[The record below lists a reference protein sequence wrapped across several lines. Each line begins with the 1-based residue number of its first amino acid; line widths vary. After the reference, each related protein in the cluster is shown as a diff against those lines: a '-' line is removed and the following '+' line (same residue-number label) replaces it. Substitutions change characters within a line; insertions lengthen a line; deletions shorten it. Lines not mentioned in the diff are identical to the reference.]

1 MGTPDAKP
9 SWMVTTIGR
18 LLLRIGDVLIVP
30 VFHALWYYSLDTW
43 YGNSFLGYK
52 IQQCPLDLQLYQELI
67 HRLRPAFVLQTG
79 VAGGGSILYF
89 ASLLD
94 LIGAPASAVVAG
106 IDIQLTPAARS
117 LSHPRI
123 RLFEGNSTDGAT
135 VERVKQSLPAG
146 GGLVILDSD
155 HTKEHVLA
163 ELHAY
168 KDLVGVGSYVVVED
182 TNINGHP
189 VSPLF
194 GPGPYEAVRDFLREN
209 SSFTRDDALWRRNK
223 FSFHQGGWLRRI
235 G

>member
-1 MGTPDAKP
+1 MSKAAAIVIPSLLHQGLPGARVHRLGPAPRRRLVRGAGDRSRATRIQMGTPDAKP

-94 LIGAPASAVVAG
+94 LIGA
-106 IDIQLTPAARS
+106 
-117 LSHPRI
+117 
-123 RLFEGNSTDGAT
+123 
-135 VERVKQSLPAG
+135 
-146 GGLVILDSD
+146 
-155 HTKEHVLA
+155 
-163 ELHAY
+163 
-168 KDLVGVGSYVVVED
+168 
-182 TNINGHP
+182 
-189 VSPLF
+189 
-194 GPGPYEAVRDFLREN
+194 
-209 SSFTRDDALWRRNK
+209 
-223 FSFHQGGWLRRI
+223 
-235 G
+235 